1 MSAAP
6 QLEPVTLSDTDR
18 ARLAAIGAGI
28 AAGILV
34 PYLGP
39 GVLTGAPIP
48 VSPEALA
55 MELHRRVPVPGR
67 DRGNM
72 WGSAQFIEGR
82 KHRKT
87 LVALM
92 GDIFKPKVV
101 PGLLHQW
108 LAKVAPPM
116 VVATWYDDA
125 LAAAFA
131 ATGRADWGRV
141 QGVTR
146 ALETRDIW
154 TKAYA
159 ADGSVVAPEKAA
171 TWSTLIYEPHGSV
184 TPAQNFL
191 VADSD
196 YVEVLTEIDIQT
208 PIPDVVKSQRTDRG
222 FVFLGCRFHDQML
235 RTFARQIAKRS
246 AGGHIVVVDGPLTK
260 NERKFFAE
268 LDMEVIEGPLDQAID
283 ALTGDGA

>member
-1 MSAAP
+1 MTMSAAP
-6 QLEPVTLSDTDR
+6 NLDPVVLSDAAR
-18 ARLAAIGAGI
+18 ARLAHIGADI
-28 AAGILV
+28 AAGRLV

-39 GVLTGAPIP
+39 GVLMGAPVP

-55 MELHRRVPVPGR
+55 MDLHKRVPVPGR

-92 GDIFKPKVV
+92 SDIFKPKAA
-101 PGLLHQW
+101 PTALHHW

-116 VVATWYDDA
+116 VVSTWYDDA
-125 LAAAFA
+125 LASAFA
-131 ATGRADWGRV
+131 ATGRQDWGRV

-159 ADGSVVAPEKAA
+159 ADGSVVAPDKAA
-171 TWSTLIYEPHGSV
+171 TWATLIYEPHGSV

-208 PIPDVVKSQRTDRG
+208 PIPDVVKAHRTERG

-235 RTFARQIAKRS
+235 RTFARQIVKRS
-246 AGGHIVVVDGPLTK
+246 GGGHTVVVDGPLTK

-268 LDMEVIEGPLDQAID
+268 LAMEVIEGPMDQALE
-283 ALTGDGA
+283 ALMVG

>member
-6 QLEPVTLSDTDR
+6 QLEPAVLSDEART
-18 ARLAAIGAGI
+18 RLAAIGAGI
-28 AAGILV
+28 VAGKLV

-39 GVLTGAPIP
+39 AVLGEAEIP

-55 MELHRRVPVPGR
+55 MALHKRVPVPGR

-87 LVALM
+87 LIALM
-92 GDIFKPKVV
+92 FDIFKPKAA
-101 PGLLHQW
+101 PRALHHW

-116 VVATWYDDA
+116 IVATWYDDA

-131 ATGRADWGRV
+131 ATGRQDWGRV

-159 ADGSVVAPEKAA
+159 ADGSVVAAEKAT

-208 PIPDVVKSQRTDRG
+208 PIPDVVKAHRTERG

-246 AGGHIVVVDGPLTK
+246 AGGHVVIVDGPLTK
-260 NERKFFAE
+260 NERKFFVE
-268 LDMEVIEGPLDQAID
+268 LEMEVIEGPLDQALD
-283 ALTGDGA
+283 ALTGA

>member
-1 MSAAP
+1 MTMSAAENI
-6 QLEPVTLSDTDR
+6 EPVVLSDAAR
-18 ARLAAIGAGI
+18 ARLAAIGAAI
-28 AAGILV
+28 AAGKLV

-39 GVLTGAPIP
+39 AALGDAPVP
-48 VSPEALA
+48 TSPEALA
-55 MELHRRVPVPGR
+55 MALHKRVPVPGR

-87 LVALM
+87 LIALM
-92 GDIFKPKVV
+92 ADIFKPKAA
-101 PGLLHQW
+101 PGALHHW
-108 LAKVAPPM
+108 LANVAPPM
-116 VVATWYDDA
+116 IVATWYDDA
-125 LAAAFA
+125 LAQAFA
-131 ATGRADWGRV
+131 ATGRLDWGRM

-159 ADGSVVAPEKAA
+159 ADGALVAPEKAA
-171 TWSTLIYEPHGSV
+171 TWATLIYEPHGSV
-184 TPAQNFL
+184 SPAQNFL

-208 PIPDVVKSQRTDRG
+208 PIPDIVKTHRTDRG

-235 RTFARQIAKRS
+235 RTFARQISKRS
-246 AGGHIVVVDGPLTK
+246 AGGHVVLVDGPLTK

-268 LDMEVIEGPLDQAID
+268 LAMEVIEGPLDQAIE
-283 ALTGDGA
+283 ALTV

>member
-1 MSAAP
+1 MSAAE
-6 QLEPVTLSDTDR
+6 QLDPLVLTQAAHTRLS
-18 ARLAAIGAGI
+18 ALGAAVKAGT
-28 AAGILV
+28 LV

-39 GVLTGAPIP
+39 GVLAEAQVP

-55 MELHRRVPVPGR
+55 MALHAKVPVPGR
-67 DRGNM
+67 VRGNM

-82 KHRKT
+82 RHRKT

-92 GDIFKPKVV
+92 ADIFKPKVA
-101 PGLLHQW
+101 PTALHRW
-108 LAKVAPPM
+108 LASVAPPM
-116 VVATWYDDA
+116 IVATWYDDA

-131 ATGRADWGRV
+131 ATGRTDWGRM

-154 TKAYA
+154 TKAYGPA
-159 ADGSVVAPEKAA
+159 GELVAPEVAA
-171 TWSTLIYEPHGSV
+171 NWTTLIYEPHGSV
-184 TPAQNFL
+184 SPAQNFL

-208 PIPDVVKSQRTDRG
+208 PIPDNVKTRREARG
-222 FVFLGCRFHDQML
+222 FLFLGCRFHDQML

-246 AGGHIVVVDGPLTK
+246 GGGHAVLVDGPLTK

-268 LDMEVIEGPLDQAID
+268 LSIEVIEAPQAEALE
-283 ALTGDGA
+283 ALTA